1 MARFGPESTIRQILN
16 EHPQG
21 RELLFEHGFD
31 VGQGFQDVL
40 SQYQTLLTAAR
51 GGRLRD
57 LEKLVEELNQLAP
70 AK

>member
-1 MARFGPESTIRQILN
+1 VARFGAESTIRQILN

-21 RELLFEHGFD
+21 RKLLYEHGFD

-57 LEKLVEELNQLAP
+57 LEKLVDELNQLAP

>member
-21 RELLFEHGFD
+21 RKLLFEHGFD

-57 LEKLVEELNQLAP
+57 VDKLVEELNQLAA

>member
-1 MARFGPESTIRQILN
+1 MARFGPESTVRQIVN

-21 RELLFEHGFD
+21 RKLLFEHGFD

-51 GGRLRD
+51 GGRIRD

>member
-1 MARFGPESTIRQILN
+1 LARFGPESTVRQIVN

-21 RELLFEHGFD
+21 RKLLFEHGFD

-51 GGRLRD
+51 GGRIRD

>member
-21 RELLFEHGFD
+21 RKLLFEHGFD
-31 VGQGFQDVL
+31 IGQGFQDVL

-57 LEKLVEELNQLAP
+57 MEKLVEELNQLAP

>member
-1 MARFGPESTIRQILN
+1 LARFSPESTIRQIVS

-21 RELLFEHGFD
+21 RKLLFEHGFD

-51 GGRLRD
+51 GGRIRD
-57 LEKLVEELNQLAP
+57 LEKLVDELNQLAP